1 MSKRVSK
8 SGSISRRRLLATASA
23 GAALAASP
31 LGINLL
37 HAQQPPIRIGMSMP
51 QTGGLAGGGK
61 PSLLGIEIWRDDVNA
76 KGGLLGGRKIELVVY
91 DDKSSASETP
101 AIYSKLI
108 DVDKVDLL
116 FAPYATVPTAP
127 IMPMVKQRGLLL
139 IGNFSF
145 QVNSK
150 VGHDMWFNN
159 APWGPPDS
167 WASSFLDIGQK
178 AGGKSM
184 ALLAADQEF
193 AQNLAKTAREVAG
206 KRNLPVVFD
215 QSYPPNTVEFSSIIR
230 ALKAAKPDIVYVA
243 SYPPDSAGILRA
255 VNEIGVGDNVKLFGG
270 GMVGLQFGTVME
282 NMGSLLNGVVNYNS
296 WLPEKSM
303 YFDGTKEFFEKY
315 TKRAIEAKVDPLGY
329 YLAPFGYASG
339 QLVEQAIN
347 ATKSLD
353 QKGLA
358 KYLRENTHNTI
369 VGPIAFSAD
378 GERKETAVLQ
388 AQFRG
393 VADKNIEQFRSSGKQ
408 VILFPEKLKSGELVA
423 PFEAARK

>member
-1 MSKRVSK
+1 MTEKTTNSA
-8 SGSISRRRLLATASA
+8 SISRRRLLATASA
-23 GAALAASP
+23 GAAM
-31 LGINLL
+31 LGLTSSVG
-37 HAQQPPIRIGMSMP
+37 AQQPPIKIGMSMP

-61 PSLLGIEIWRDDVNA
+61 ASLLGIEIWRDDINA
-76 KGGLLGGRKIELVVY
+76 KGGLLGRKVELVVY

-101 AIYSKLI
+101 AIYSKLL

-127 IMPMVKQRGLLL
+127 IMPLVKSRGLLL

-159 APWGPPDS
+159 APWGPADS
-167 WASSFLDIGQK
+167 WAASFLGLGQK
-178 AGGKSM
+178 AGGKTI

-193 AQNLAKTAREVAG
+193 AQNLAVTARDVA
-206 KRNLPVVFD
+206 KRMNMPIVFD

-255 VNEIGVGDNVKLFGG
+255 VNEIGIGDNVKIFGG
-270 GMVGLQFGTVME
+270 AMVGLQFGAVME
-282 NMGSLLNGVVNYNS
+282 NLGSLLNGVVNYNS
-296 WLPEKSM
+296 WLPEPSM
-303 YFDGTKEFFEKY
+303 YYDGTKAFFETY
-315 TKRAIEAKVDPLGY
+315 TKRAVEAKVDPLGY

-339 QLVEQAIN
+339 QLVEQAIK
-347 ATKSLD
+347 AVGSLD
-353 QKGLA
+353 QKAIA
-358 KYLRENTHNTI
+358 KYLRDNEHKTV

-378 GERKETAVLQ
+378 GERKETATLQ

-393 VADKNIEQFRSSGKQ
+393 VVDKNIEQFRSPGKQ
-408 VILFPEKLKSGELVA
+408 VILFPEKFKSGDLIS

>member
-1 MSKRVSK
+1 MTKKTATRRTLLGGTIAVAMLGLTTAVS
-8 SGSISRRRLLATASA
+8 
-23 GAALAASP
+23 
-31 LGINLL
+31 
-37 HAQQPPIRIGMSMP
+37 AQQPPIKIGMSMA

-61 PSLLGIEIWRDDVNA
+61 ASQLGIEIWRDDVNA
-76 KGGLLGGRKIELVVY
+76 KGGLLGRKVELIIY

-101 AIYSKLI
+101 AIYSKLL

-127 IMPMVKQRGLLL
+127 LMPLVKQRGLLL

-167 WASSFLDIGQK
+167 WPDSFLDIAQK
-178 AGGKSM
+178 AGAKSV
-184 ALLAADQEF
+184 AFLTADQEF
-193 AQNLAKTAREVAG
+193 AQNLVGIAREVAK
-206 KRNLPVVFD
+206 KRGMPVVFD
-215 QSYPPNTVEFSSIIR
+215 QAYPPNTVEFSAIIR
-230 ALKAAKPDIVYVA
+230 ALKAAKPDVVYVS

-255 VNEIGVGDNVKLFGG
+255 VNEIGIGDNVKVFGG
-270 GMVGLQFGTVME
+270 GMVGLQFGAVME

-296 WLPEKSM
+296 WLPEQKM
-303 YFDGTKEFFEKY
+303 YYTGTKEFFEKY
-315 TKRAIEAKVDPLGY
+315 TKRAVEAKVDPLGY

-339 QLVEQAIN
+339 QLVEEAVK
-347 ATKSLD
+347 AVGSLD
-353 QKGLA
+353 QKAMA
-358 KYLRENTHNTI
+358 KYLHANEIQTI
-369 VGPIAFSAD
+369 VGPMSFGPD
-378 GERKETAVLQ
+378 GERKENAVLQ

-393 VADKNIEQFRSSGKQ
+393 IADKNIEQFRSPGKQ
-408 VILFPEKLKSGELVA
+408 VILFPEKLKSGDLVT